1 MSRCLVSDEVGVRFG
16 LGGGVLFLLS
26 AVVVA
31 AGLPSGYGVGLLL
44 VATLLLS
51 AWLDRPHALGL
62 GLVGWAFATGFA
74 VNSLGVLTLAPSDL
88 LRLGG
93 FVVAAALVGRAGG
106 PTGSLPPTS
115 GGAEWS
121 EPQFSGRTGL
131 EERWSPE
138 A

>member
-51 AWLDRPHALGL
+51 ASLDRPHALGL

-88 LRLGG
+88 LRLSV
-93 FVVAAALVGRAGG
+93 FVVAAALVGRAG
-106 PTGSLPPTS
+106 PTGSLRPAS
-115 GGAEWS
+115 GRAEWS
-121 EPQFSGRTGL
+121 EPQFSGRTGV
-131 EERWSPE
+131 EERWSPG